1 MIFLILFIFVAIVAI
16 IISDDDD
23 NNKGG
28 KGSTSRHIT
37 IEDIIEYNIATKK
50 GV

>member
-1 MIFLILFIFVAIVAI
+1 VI

-23 NNKGG
+23 NDKGG
-28 KGSTSRHIT
+28 KGSASRHIT
-37 IEDIIEYNIATKK
+37 IDDIIEYNIATKK